1 MKALVRL
8 GENQKIRYLTGRQ
21 LGRVILRGDVVG
33 RTKRLVKHDLIN
45 KNGLYREDTRRIV
58 KDLLVRQLRSQPLRR
73 MAKDSVAGFFKSEN
87 CQELFSF
94 TLEENLVKEWIID
107 LFKDSKFFW
116 SDLM

>member
-1 MKALVRL
+1 VKALVRL

-21 LGRVILRGDVVG
+21 LGRVILRENVVE

-58 KDLLVRQLRSQPLRR
+58 KDLLVKQLRSEPMKK
-73 MAKDSVAGFFKSEN
+73 MARDSVAGFFKSET

-94 TLEENLVKEWIID
+94 TLEENLVKEWIIE
-107 LFKDSKFFW
+107 LFKGSNFFW
-116 SDLM
+116 S